1 MTSDLSSDV
10 VEIFGTTSAFAAL
23 KSDGSVVT
31 WGYWN
36 NGHTA
41 HNSYNLGAG
50 DLFLTLL
57 KFLLQMT
64 LSQH

>member
-1 MTSDLSSDV
+1 M
-10 VEIFGTTSAFAAL
+10 VEIFEDDTHAFAAL

-50 DLFLTLL
+50 DLSSDVIEIFT
-57 KFLLQMT
+57 T
-64 LSQH
+64 DDAEQH